1 MVGFFVRA
9 GKVAKKGLK
18 SSEKAA
24 SEFGAK
30 AIEEASTK
38 GKKLKGWSK
47 IAAPGIP
54 FHIKKILEGEK

>member
-1 MVGFFVRA
+1 MVV
-9 GKVAKKGLK
+9 KSILQTLEKKADKFATQAL
-18 SSEKAA
+18 
-24 SEFGAK
+24 
-30 AIEEASTK
+30 EESHTP